1 MEIAKYI
8 FIIVASITLFGLF
21 GGLSPDITVPEMAL
35 KAVFV
40 GLVFAG
46 GLVLKEAKTALFSK
60 IS

>member
-8 FIIVASITLFGLF
+8 FIIVASVTLFGIL
-21 GGLSPDITVPEMAL
+21 GGLSPDITLPEMAV

-40 GLVFAG
+40 GLIFAT
-46 GLVLKEAKTALFSK
+46 GLVLREVKTLLLEK